1 MVRTD
6 STGQGEKQGIQ
17 LGAFVVIQRTG
28 EGGSDQGGR
37 KAGVRNDWILDVF
50 LKVVFTDFLMGGM
63 GGVR

>member
-17 LGAFVVIQRTG
+17 LGGFVIIQRTG

-37 KAGVRNDWILDVF
+37 NAGVRSDWILDVF
-50 LKVVFTDFLMGGM
+50 LKVELPDFLMGGM